1 MKQSLSKR
9 IGVIL
14 CALSL
19 AWGAACGKT
28 TENVTPQDAV
38 QPEPPALSAE
48 EQRALRLDAAVSEAL
63 AGMTIEEQVAQLFI
77 IEPDALAGMDAPT
90 EISDAWRESYD
101 AMPVGGFIYLAKHL
115 QTTEQVTALL
125 AQTREVSLARTGV
138 PAFLS
143 VDEEGGTVAR
153 ISGTGKF
160 GIPAIANMRDLATP
174 EEAYTTGCEIGG
186 YLSKL
191 GFTLD
196 FAPVADV
203 WENEANTV
211 VKYRAFGTDAE
222 HVADMATALSSGL
235 LDAGVFSA
243 FKHFP
248 GHGATLEDSHDGF
261 AMSPKTLDALW
272 EGELI
277 PFVRGIEA
285 GVPFIMVGH
294 ISLPCVTG
302 DALPASLSPI
312 IMQDLLRDTMGFDGI
327 IITDA
332 LNMGAITQSFTAD
345 EVGVMALR
353 AGADMILMPEDLAA
367 SYQGI
372 LDAIADGTLAE
383 SRITDSVRRVLRC
396 KLDATIE

>member
-1 MKQSLSKR
+1 MNQTLCKR
-9 IGVIL
+9 IGVML
-14 CALSL
+14 CALSM
-19 AWGAACGKT
+19 AWGTACGKVP
-28 TENVTPQDAV
+28 ENVAPQDAA
-38 QPEPPALSAE
+38 QPEAPVLSAE
-48 EQRALRLDAAVSEAL
+48 EQRALRLDAAVSKAL
-63 AGMTIEEQVAQLFI
+63 NGMTLEEQVAQLFI

-90 EISDAWRESYD
+90 AVTDAWRESYD

-115 QTTEQVTALL
+115 SSTEQVTALL
-125 AQTREVSLARTGV
+125 AQTQQVSLARTGV

-160 GIPAIANMRDLATP
+160 GIPAITNMRDLETP
-174 EEAYTTGCEIGG
+174 EEAYATGREIGG
-186 YLSKL
+186 YLSTL
-191 GFTLD
+191 GFTLN

-211 VKYRAFGTDAE
+211 VKYRAFGADAE

-235 LDAGVFSA
+235 LDAGVLGT

-248 GHGATLEDSHDGF
+248 GHGATREDSHDGY
-261 AMSPKTLDALW
+261 ATSPKTLDALW
-272 EGELI
+272 ESELI

-294 ISLPCVTG
+294 ISLPAVTG
-302 DALPASLSPI
+302 DALPASLSPV
-312 IMQDLLRDTMGFDGI
+312 IMQDLLRDTMDYDGI

-332 LNMGAITQSFTAD
+332 LNMGAIAQSFGAE

-353 AGADMILMPEDLAA
+353 AGADMILMPTDFAA
-367 SYQGI
+367 AYQGI
-372 LDAIADGTLAE
+372 LEALADGTLAE
-383 SRITDSVRRVLRC
+383 SRITESVSRVLRC